1 MNGMVHDTLCSCLES
16 ITVSDEAQSS
26 FAAWGGSTSTCL
38 MSVPVCEYEPALRAW
53 FDFFFK
59 DGCKAI
65 RLATGFVVSLLIR
78 NIEYTSRLL

>member
-53 FDFFFK
+53 FDFFLRWLQSYQVGNWFC
-59 DGCKAI
+59 GI
-65 RLATGFVVSLLIR
+65 LS
-78 NIEYTSRLL
+78 NQE

>member
-53 FDFFFK
+53 FDFF
-59 DGCKAI
+59 
-65 RLATGFVVSLLIR
+65 
-78 NIEYTSRLL
+78 